1 MTVVKTSAR
10 GQIVIP
16 RDIRRR
22 LNIIPGKKLLIKVEG
37 EQVVIQPLPDDPVE
51 AFRGIFA
58 KGDSLTKALIKDR
71 KEEHHREDKKTA

>member
-22 LNIIPGKKLLIKVEG
+22 LNIVPGRKLLIRTEG
-37 EQVVIQPLPDDPVE
+37 EQAVSKPLPDDPTE
-51 AFRGIFA
+51 AFRGVFA
-58 KGDSLTKALIKDR
+58 EGDSLTKALLKDR
-71 KEEHHREDKKTA
+71 KGDIFILK

>member
-1 MTVVKTSAR
+1 MTVVKASAR

-22 LNIIPGKKLLIKVEG
+22 LNIVQGKKLLIKVEG

-71 KEEHHREDKKTA
+71 KGERRREDKKTA

>member
-1 MTVVKTSAR
+1 MTIVTTSAR

-37 EQVVIQPLPDDPVE
+37 EQVVIQLLPDDPID

-71 KEEHHREDKKTA
+71 KEERRREDKKTA

>member
-1 MTVVKTSAR
+1 MAVVTTSAR

-16 RDIRRR
+16 RDIRRK
-22 LNIIPGKKLLIKVEG
+22 LDIIPGKKLLITVEG
-37 EQVVIQPLPDDPVE
+37 ERVVIQPLPDDPIQ

-71 KEEHHREDKKTA
+71 KEERCHEDKKTA

>member
-37 EQVVIQPLPDDPVE
+37 EQVIIHPLPDDPIE

-58 KGDSLTKALIKDR
+58 KGESLTKALIKDR
-71 KEEHHREDKKTA
+71 KEERVREDKKTS

>member
-1 MTVVKTSAR
+1 MTIVKTSAR

-37 EQVVIQPLPDDPVE
+37 EKAVIQPLPDDPIK

-71 KEEHHREDKKTA
+71 KEERSREEKKTA